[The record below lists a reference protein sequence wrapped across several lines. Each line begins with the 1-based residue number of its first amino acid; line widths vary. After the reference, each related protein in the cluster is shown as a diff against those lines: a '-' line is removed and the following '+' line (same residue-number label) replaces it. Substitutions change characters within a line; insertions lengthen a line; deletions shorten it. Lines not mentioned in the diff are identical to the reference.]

1 MAAVRAGP
9 TSGPAL
15 LLASASRFEFE
26 PGCSLFAAAH
36 QRKFDALSDPKIV
49 KPGEQIAD
57 SGNGF
62 AVQSGNDVPWSD
74 PAPCAL
80 GSNQTGALCR

>member
-1 MAAVRAGP
+1 MCAVFMSTGLEIFRRQETIAEHREADKEYGK
-9 TSGPAL
+9 GDQNAL
-15 LLASASRFEFE
+15 
-26 PGCSLFAAAH
+26 
-36 QRKFDALSDPKIV
+36 
-49 KPGEQIAD
+49 PGEQIAD